1 MMIKT
6 LSSIRICIFVP
17 EEALE
22 GFITAIRPSIPSFLG
37 TYDHVCWH
45 SEKGTE
51 QSRKM
56 PNGEIEK
63 ALCQKIEFSCPD
75 DMDLITKLISEMILP
90 NHPWEEPVITLTRQ
104 EIVKSANP

>member
-6 LSSIRICIFVP
+6 QSSIRVCVFVP

-22 GFITAIRPSIPSFLG
+22 EFLAMLGPAIPAFLG

-56 PNGEIEK
+56 PNGTIEK
-63 ALCQKIEFSCPD
+63 VTCYKVEFSCPD
-75 DMDLITKLISEMILP
+75 DMDLIEKLISETILP
-90 NHPWEEPVITLTRQ
+90 KHPWEEPVITLTRQ
-104 EIVKSANP
+104 EIVKHMNP